1 MRRLLVLAAL
11 VALGAVVAVGLG
23 QATSDDPA
31 AEPARL
37 SREQVLAPL
46 RDAPPD
52 LARLHRRMGEL
63 VPGGERALRSELR
76 ALRGRPVVVNLW
88 ASWCA
93 PCRTELPFFQA
104 QAARRGTE
112 VAFLGVNV
120 EDSRRGA
127 LGLLDRFPVPYPSV
141 EDPRRAVARA
151 LGAVGLPSTAFYDR
165 RGRLELVHQ
174 GSYRTEADLAADIER
189 YAGA

>member
-1 MRRLLVLAAL
+1 MRRLLALLAVAAL
-11 VALGAVVAVGLG
+11 VAVVVVGLG
-23 QATSDDPA
+23 QSRSGEPA
-31 AEPARL
+31 AAPAPL

-46 RDAPPD
+46 RNAPPD

-63 VPGGERALRSELR
+63 VPGGERALRAELR

-93 PCRTELPFFQA
+93 PCRTELPLFQA

-112 VAFLGVNV
+112 VAFLGVDV

-127 LGLLDRFPVPYPSV
+127 ARLLERFPVPYPSV
-141 EDPRRAVARA
+141 EDPRREVARE
-151 LGAVGLPSTAFYDR
+151 LGAVGLPSTAFYGRD
-165 RGRLELVHQ
+165 GRLELVHQ

-189 YAGA
+189 YAH

>member
-1 MRRLLVLAAL
+1 MRRLLAL
-11 VALGAVVAVGLG
+11 VALGAAVAIGLG

-31 AEPARL
+31 AAPAAL
-37 SREQVLAPL
+37 SRQQVLAPL
-46 RDAPPD
+46 EEAPPD

-63 VPGGERALRSELR
+63 VPGGERALRAELR

-93 PCRTELPFFQA
+93 PCRTELPLFQA

-112 VAFLGVNV
+112 VAFLGVDV
-120 EDSRRGA
+120 EDSRRDA
-127 LGLLDRFPVPYPSV
+127 VRLLERFPVPYPSV
-141 EDPRRAVARA
+141 EDPRRAISRS

-165 RGRLELVHQ
+165 QGRLETIHQ
-174 GSYRTEADLAADIER
+174 GAYRTEADLAADIER
-189 YAGA
+189 YAKVA